1 MQIEKSLETCEIVLS
16 VFFGSV
22 GLLIYLIFIFIISI
36 FLSSFL
42 SFCLTVCLSV
52 LQFVFLYYIL
62 SFCITFCLSLF
73 CLSHLFY
80 WLFFFFLVPFICLS
94 FLSFLYFLLFVPF
107 LCRYRVF
114 FYWQNLKVNQFDV
127 HSTFSDISS
136 FIPFICNFRF
146 NEVLDNPF
154 TSSKLP
160 WLLWRFLLLN

>member
-16 VFFGSV
+16 VFLGSV
-22 GLLIYLIFIFIISI
+22 GLLIYLRCIFIISVFI
-36 FLSSFL
+36 SSFL

-52 LQFVFLYYIL
+52 LHFVFLYFVFPIFSIDY
-62 SFCITFCLSLF
+62 S
-73 CLSHLFY
+73 
-80 WLFFFFLVPFICLS
+80 FFFFFYPCTICLYVILK
-94 FLSFLYFLLFVPF
+94 FPLFFALCPF

-160 WLLWRFLLLN
+160 WLFWRFLLLN